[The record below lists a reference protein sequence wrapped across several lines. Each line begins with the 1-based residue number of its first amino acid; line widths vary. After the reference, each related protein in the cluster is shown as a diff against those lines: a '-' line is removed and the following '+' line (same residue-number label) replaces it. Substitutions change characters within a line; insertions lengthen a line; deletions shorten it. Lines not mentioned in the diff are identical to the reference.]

1 MSKHKKQKPLTTVQ
15 KFDNPIDLYKAFGLS
30 DKEAREIVAV
40 QEVAKILTEMKKEGM
55 NDNSNTNS

>member
-1 MSKHKKQKPLTTVQ
+1 MSKHKKRQPLTAVQ

-40 QEVAKILTEMKKEGM
+40 QEIAKGFAELQKEI
-55 NDNSNTNS
+55 NSKQNSG